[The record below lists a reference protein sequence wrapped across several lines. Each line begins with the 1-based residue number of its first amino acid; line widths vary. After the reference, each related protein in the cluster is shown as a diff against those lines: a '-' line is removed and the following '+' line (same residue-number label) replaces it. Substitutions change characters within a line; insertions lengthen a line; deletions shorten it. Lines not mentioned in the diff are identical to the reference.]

1 MAVPHVGA
9 WPQTWACVGFRLEN
23 FPVTGAFQ
31 ALQNW
36 WIWSLFDNAQPES
49 ADIIGVVRAGTSEI
63 VVAEIRHFAINESSK
78 QHGQGNFLK
87 KS

>member
-1 MAVPHVGA
+1 
-9 WPQTWACVGFRLEN
+9 
-23 FPVTGAFQ
+23 
-31 ALQNW
+31 
-36 WIWSLFDNAQPES
+36 LFDNAQPES

>member
-1 MAVPHVGA
+1 
-9 WPQTWACVGFRLEN
+9 
-23 FPVTGAFQ
+23 VTGAFQ
-31 ALQNW
+31 ALQNDL

-63 VVAEIRHFAINESSK
+63 VMAEIRHFAINESPK
-78 QHGQGNFLK
+78 QHGRGNFLK